1 MPTEQELET
10 LAKQAWPHVDRV
22 SVDRI
27 VPGRRKP
34 SEFEPLESGFTLTAY
49 GAAGDIVKRIAAAT
63 LDAMQGK
70 IEQQVRKKN
79 NAGEPKNRKVVVE

>member
-10 LAKQAWPHVDRV
+10 YAKSAWPHVDRV

-34 SEFEPLESGFTLTAY
+34 SEFEPMESGFTLTAY
-49 GAAGDIVKRIAAAT
+49 GATGDILKRISAT
-63 LDAMQGK
+63 TLGAMHDK
-70 IEQQVRKKN
+70 IEQQLKKN
-79 NAGEPKNRKVVVE
+79 SKLTAKT

>member
-10 LAKQAWPHVDRV
+10 FAKSAWPHVDRV

-34 SEFEPLESGFTLTAY
+34 SEFEPMESGFTLTAY
-49 GAAGDIVKRIAAAT
+49 GATGDIMKRISAAT
-63 LDAMQGK
+63 LDAMHDK
-70 IEQQVRKKN
+70 IEQQVKKKN
-79 NAGEPKNRKVVVE
+79 KPTLST